1 MKKSFFSA
9 RGGIAIPKTLFASLL
24 ALGIL
29 LTACADLLAEQKVGA
44 LGRFRPSRGVITVS
58 VPPENTIL
66 EIAARAGDV
75 VRKGTP
81 LVTFRSAQSHRAE
94 LELAELELKEAD
106 RMGAKAIGIKKQ
118 EVEIA
123 RMEKEFNKGGL
134 ERLIGGGSDTYSA
147 QQKDEK
153 QHLTTMAQAKWD
165 LAVDEL
171 RRLEETREFNMNRA
185 KLKLE
190 AARKKGETSS
200 VAAPADGTIL
210 EILQNPGEGSA
221 GGPVLKMADLRQMD
235 VAAEVF
241 AGDIL
246 KLTPGRKAT
255 ITSNALPA
263 PLTGRIVSIGRTVS
277 AQSRN
282 AEALIR
288 LDSPETAAR
297 LINMEVNV
305 SIELK

>member
-1 MKKSFFSA
+1 MSTILKKF
-9 RGGIAIPKTLFASLL
+9 RIAVSRSLFASVL
-24 ALGIL
+24 ALGLVLI
-29 LTACADLLAEQKVGA
+29 TGADLLAAEQKVGA
-44 LGRFRPSRGVITVS
+44 LGRFRPSRGVITVT

-66 EIAARAGDV
+66 EIAVRAGDV

-81 LVTFRSAQSHRAE
+81 LITYRSAIPHRTE
-94 LELAELELKEAD
+94 IELAELELKEAD

-123 RMEKEFNKGGL
+123 RKERDFSKGGL

-147 QQKDEK
+147 QQKEEK
-153 QHLTTMAQAKWD
+153 EHQATMAQAKWE
-165 LAVDEL
+165 LALDEL
-171 RRLEETREFNMNRA
+171 KRLEETREFNMNRA
-185 KLKLE
+185 RLKLE
-190 AARKKGETSS
+190 AARKKGEAVSI
-200 VAAPADGTIL
+200 AAPAEGTIL
-210 EILQNPGEGSA
+210 EVLQNPGEGSA
-221 GGPVLKMADLRQMD
+221 GGPVLKMADLKQMD

-263 PLTGRIVSIGRTVS
+263 PLTGKIVSIGRTVS
-277 AQSRN
+277 PQSRN

-288 LDSPETAAR
+288 LDSSETAAR

>member
-1 MKKSFFSA
+1 MANILKKRFL
-9 RGGIAIPKTLFASLL
+9 TT
-24 ALGIL
+24 ALVAGIL
-29 LTACADLLAEQKVGA
+29 LTTGADLLAEQKVGA
-44 LGRFRPSRGVITVS
+44 LGRFRPSRGFITVS

-66 EIAARAGDV
+66 EIAVKVGDV
-75 VRKGTP
+75 VRKGTL
-81 LVTFRSAQSHRAE
+81 LVTFRSAQSHRTE
-94 LELAELELKEAD
+94 IELAELELKEAD
-106 RMGAKAIGIKKQ
+106 RMGAKAIGVKKQ

-134 ERLIGGGSDTYSA
+134 DRLIGGGSDTYSA
-147 QQKDEK
+147 QQKDERE
-153 QHLTTMAQAKWD
+153 HLATVTNAKWE

-185 KLKLE
+185 RLKLE
-190 AARKKGETSS
+190 AARKKGEAASL
-200 VAAPADGTIL
+200 AAPADGTIL

-241 AGDIL
+241 AGDVL

-263 PLTGRIVSIGRTVS
+263 PLTGKIVSIGRTVS

-288 LDSPETAAR
+288 LDSSETAAR